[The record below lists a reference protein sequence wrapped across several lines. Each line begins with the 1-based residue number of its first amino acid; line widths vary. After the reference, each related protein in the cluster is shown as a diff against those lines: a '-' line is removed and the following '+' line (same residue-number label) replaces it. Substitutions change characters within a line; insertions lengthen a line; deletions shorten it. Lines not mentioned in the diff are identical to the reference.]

1 MSSPGVAHDGDRD
14 GVRDQYIG
22 GGGTHEQG
30 MSQLVPRGT
39 HIPAAVGPPR
49 PYFVEVCPDCGE
61 DKYIVVPR
69 PEQDGNAP
77 TSTPSE
83 CLMRAYVRVRKFAP
97 CGAVAAA
104 AGQ

>member
-1 MSSPGVAHDGDRD
+1 
-14 GVRDQYIG
+14 
-22 GGGTHEQG
+22 
-30 MSQLVPRGT
+30 
-39 HIPAAVGPPR
+39 
-49 PYFVEVCPDCGE
+49 VEVCPDCGE

-77 TSTPSE
+77 TSTPRE
-83 CLMRAYVRVRKFAP
+83 DVPPAYVRVRKFAP